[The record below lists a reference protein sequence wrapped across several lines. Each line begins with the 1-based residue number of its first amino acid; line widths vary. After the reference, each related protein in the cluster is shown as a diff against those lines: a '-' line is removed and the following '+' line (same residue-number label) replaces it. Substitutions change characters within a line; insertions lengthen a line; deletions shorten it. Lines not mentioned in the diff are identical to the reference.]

1 MKKKRNGR
9 SSLRLRF
16 ILICMSQLVLVAA
29 LSELAGWA
37 FRHWFGVTPELPIFV
52 WAMVF
57 SGTIG
62 VAVTNHMTKTLIDPI
77 AKLRSAM
84 REVADGDFKVEAK
97 CESCIQDVQDI
108 YDSFNSMVRELS
120 TTETLQTDFIS
131 DVSHEFKTPINAIE
145 GYASLLEGE
154 PSPEEQRAY
163 VEKILFN
170 TRRLSALTGNI
181 LLLSKLSNHSILP
194 QKTQF
199 RLDEQIR
206 QAIVAL
212 EQKWSEKEL
221 GFEVELAETPFFGYE
236 SLLPHVWTNLIG
248 NAVKF
253 SPKGG
258 EIRIKMMR
266 TEGAVVFTIE
276 DDGPGIVPGDEE
288 HIFTKFYQSESSH
301 GMEGNGLGLALVRQI
316 VEMSGGSVDV
326 QNLEARGCRFTVRLP
341 LEQEKGAAFS

>member
-1 MKKKRNGR
+1 MKKRNGR

-29 LSELAGWA
+29 LSELAGWV

-62 VAVTNHMTKTLIDPI
+62 VAVTNHMTKMLIDPI

-97 CESCIQDVQDI
+97 CESRIQDVQDI

-181 LLLSKLSNHSILP
+181 LLLSKLSNQSILP

-326 QNLEARGCRFTVRLP
+326 RNLEAGGCRFTVRLP

>member
-29 LSELAGWA
+29 LAELAGWA

-62 VAVTNHMTKTLIDPI
+62 VAVTNHMTKMLIDPI

-97 CESCIQDVQDI
+97 CESRIQDVQDI

-181 LLLSKLSNHSILP
+181 LLLSKLSNQSILP

-212 EQKWSEKEL
+212 EQMWSEKEL

-326 QNLEARGCRFTVRLP
+326 QNLEVGGCRFTVRLP

>member
-29 LSELAGWA
+29 LAELAGWA
-37 FRHWFGVTPELPIFV
+37 FRHWFGVAPELPIFV

-62 VAVTNHMTKTLIDPI
+62 VAVTNHMTKMLIDPI

-97 CESCIQDVQDI
+97 CESRIQDVQDI

-181 LLLSKLSNHSILP
+181 LLLSKLSNQSILP

-212 EQKWSEKEL
+212 EQMWSEKEL

-326 QNLEARGCRFTVRLP
+326 QNLEAGGCRFTVRLP

>member
-52 WAMVF
+52 WALVF

-62 VAVTNHMTKTLIDPI
+62 VAVTNHMTKMLIDPI

-97 CESCIQDVQDI
+97 CESRIQDVQDI

-181 LLLSKLSNHSILP
+181 LLLSKLSNQSILP

-266 TEGAVVFTIE
+266 TEGAAVFTIE

-326 QNLEARGCRFTVRLP
+326 RNLEAGGCRFTVRLP

>member
-1 MKKKRNGR
+1 
-9 SSLRLRF
+9 
-16 ILICMSQLVLVAA
+16 MSQLVLVAA
-29 LSELAGWA
+29 LAELAGWA
-37 FRHWFGVTPELPIFV
+37 FRHWFGVAPELPIFV
-52 WAMVF
+52 WALVF

-62 VAVTNHMTKTLIDPI
+62 VAVTNHMTKMLIDPI

-97 CESCIQDVQDI
+97 CESRIQDVQDI

-154 PSPEEQRAY
+154 PSPEKQRAY

-181 LLLSKLSNHSILP
+181 LLLSKLSNQSILP

-212 EQKWSEKEL
+212 EQMWSEKEL

-236 SLLPHVWTNLIG
+236 SLLLHVWTNLIG

-326 QNLEARGCRFTVRLP
+326 QNLEVGGCRFTVRLP

>member
-1 MKKKRNGR
+1 
-9 SSLRLRF
+9 
-16 ILICMSQLVLVAA
+16 MSQLVLVAA
-29 LSELAGWA
+29 LAELAGWA

-62 VAVTNHMTKTLIDPI
+62 VAVTNYMTKMLIDPI

-97 CESCIQDVQDI
+97 CESRIQDVQDI

-181 LLLSKLSNHSILP
+181 LLLSKLSNQSILP

-212 EQKWSEKEL
+212 EQKWSEKGL

-253 SPKGG
+253 SPNGG

-326 QNLEARGCRFTVRLP
+326 QNLEAGGCRFTVRLP

>member
-1 MKKKRNGR
+1 
-9 SSLRLRF
+9 
-16 ILICMSQLVLVAA
+16 MSQLVLVAA

-62 VAVTNHMTKTLIDPI
+62 VAVTNHMTKMLIDPI

-97 CESCIQDVQDI
+97 CESRIQDVQDI

-181 LLLSKLSNHSILP
+181 LLLSKLSNQSILP

-326 QNLEARGCRFTVRLP
+326 QNLEAGGCRLVRLP

>member
-62 VAVTNHMTKTLIDPI
+62 VAVTNHMTKMLIDPI

-97 CESCIQDVQDI
+97 CESRIQDVQDI

-181 LLLSKLSNHSILP
+181 LLLSKLSNQSILP
-194 QKTQF
+194 QETQV

-341 LEQEKGAAFS
+341 LEQEKGAASS

>member
-62 VAVTNHMTKTLIDPI
+62 VAVTNHMTKMLIDPI

-84 REVADGDFKVEAK
+84 REVADGDFKVEVK
-97 CESCIQDVQDI
+97 CESRIQDVQDI

-181 LLLSKLSNHSILP
+181 LLLSKLSNQSILP

-301 GMEGNGLGLALVRQI
+301 GIEGNGLGLALVRQI

-326 QNLEARGCRFTVRLP
+326 QNLEVGGCRFTVRLP

>member
-1 MKKKRNGR
+1 
-9 SSLRLRF
+9 
-16 ILICMSQLVLVAA
+16 MSQLVLVAA

-37 FRHWFGVTPELPIFV
+37 FRHCFGVTPELPIFV

-62 VAVTNHMTKTLIDPI
+62 VAVTNHMTKMLIDPI

-97 CESCIQDVQDI
+97 CESRIQDVQDI

-181 LLLSKLSNHSILP
+181 LLLSKLSNQSILP

-236 SLLPHVWTNLIG
+236 NLLPHVWTNLIG

-253 SPKGG
+253 SPNGG
-258 EIRIKMMR
+258 EIRIKMTR
-266 TEGAVVFTIE
+266 TEGTAVFTIE

-326 QNLEARGCRFTVRLP
+326 RNLEAGGCRFTVRLP
-341 LEQEKGAAFS
+341 LE

>member
-1 MKKKRNGR
+1 
-9 SSLRLRF
+9 
-16 ILICMSQLVLVAA
+16 MSQLVLVAA
-29 LSELAGWA
+29 LAELAGWA
-37 FRHWFGVTPELPIFV
+37 FRHWFGVAPELPIFV
-52 WAMVF
+52 WALVF

-62 VAVTNHMTKTLIDPI
+62 VAVTNHMTKMLIDPI

-97 CESCIQDVQDI
+97 CESRIQDVQDI

-181 LLLSKLSNHSILP
+181 LLLSKLSNQSILP

-212 EQKWSEKEL
+212 EQMWSEKEL

-236 SLLPHVWTNLIG
+236 SLLLHVWTNLIG
-248 NAVKF
+248 KAVKF

-326 QNLEARGCRFTVRLP
+326 QNLEVGGCRFTVRLP

>member
-1 MKKKRNGR
+1 
-9 SSLRLRF
+9 
-16 ILICMSQLVLVAA
+16 MSQLVLVAA

-62 VAVTNHMTKTLIDPI
+62 VAVTNHMTKMLIDPI

-97 CESCIQDVQDI
+97 CESRIQDVQDI

-181 LLLSKLSNHSILP
+181 LLLSKLSNQSILP

-253 SPKGG
+253 SPNGG

-326 QNLEARGCRFTVRLP
+326 QNLEAGGCRFTVRLP

>member
-181 LLLSKLSNHSILP
+181 LLLSKLSNQSILP

-326 QNLEARGCRFTVRLP
+326 RNLEAGGCRFTVRLP

>member
-37 FRHWFGVTPELPIFV
+37 FRHWFGVAPELPIFV
-52 WAMVF
+52 WALVF

-62 VAVTNHMTKTLIDPI
+62 VAVTNHMTKMLIDPI

-97 CESCIQDVQDI
+97 CESRIQDVQDI

-181 LLLSKLSNHSILP
+181 LLLSKLSNQSILP

-326 QNLEARGCRFTVRLP
+326 RNLEVGGCRFTVRLP

>member
-62 VAVTNHMTKTLIDPI
+62 VAVTNHMTKMLIDPI

-97 CESCIQDVQDI
+97 CESRIQDVQDI

-181 LLLSKLSNHSILP
+181 LLLSKLSNQSILP

-206 QAIVAL
+206 QDIVAL

-326 QNLEARGCRFTVRLP
+326 QNLEAGGCRFTVRLP
-341 LEQEKGAAFS
+341 LEQEKGAGFS

>member
-62 VAVTNHMTKTLIDPI
+62 VAVTNHMIKMLIDPI

-181 LLLSKLSNHSILP
+181 LLLSKLSNQSILP

-326 QNLEARGCRFTVRLP
+326 QNLEAGGCRFTVRLP

>member
-1 MKKKRNGR
+1 
-9 SSLRLRF
+9 
-16 ILICMSQLVLVAA
+16 MSQLVLVAA

-62 VAVTNHMTKTLIDPI
+62 VAVTNYMTKMLIDPI

-97 CESCIQDVQDI
+97 CESRIQDVQDI

-181 LLLSKLSNHSILP
+181 LLLSKLSNQSILP

-221 GFEVELAETPFFGYE
+221 GVEVELAETPFFGYE
-236 SLLPHVWTNLIG
+236 NLLPHVWTNLIG

-258 EIRIKMMR
+258 EIRIKMMH

>member
-29 LSELAGWA
+29 LSELAGWV

-62 VAVTNHMTKTLIDPI
+62 VAVTNHMTKMLIDPI

-97 CESCIQDVQDI
+97 CESRIQDVQDI

-181 LLLSKLSNHSILP
+181 LLLSKLSNQSILP

-326 QNLEARGCRFTVRLP
+326 RNLEVGGCRFTVRLP

>member
-62 VAVTNHMTKTLIDPI
+62 VAVTNHMTKMLIDPI

-97 CESCIQDVQDI
+97 CESRIQDVQDI

-181 LLLSKLSNHSILP
+181 LLLSKLSNQSILP

-326 QNLEARGCRFTVRLP
+326 RNLEAGGCRFTVRLP
-341 LEQEKGAAFS
+341 LEQEKGAASS

>member
-62 VAVTNHMTKTLIDPI
+62 VAVTNHMTKMLIDPI

-97 CESCIQDVQDI
+97 CESRIQDVQDI

-181 LLLSKLSNHSILP
+181 LLLSKLSNQSILP

-326 QNLEARGCRFTVRLP
+326 QNLEAGGCRFTVRLP
-341 LEQEKGAAFS
+341 LEQEKGAGFS

>member
-1 MKKKRNGR
+1 
-9 SSLRLRF
+9 
-16 ILICMSQLVLVAA
+16 MSQLVLVAA

-62 VAVTNHMTKTLIDPI
+62 VAVTNHMTKMLIDPI

-97 CESCIQDVQDI
+97 CESRIQDVQDI

-181 LLLSKLSNHSILP
+181 LLLSKLSNQSILP

-212 EQKWSEKEL
+212 EQMWSEKEL

-326 QNLEARGCRFTVRLP
+326 QNLDVGGCRFTVRLP

>member
-62 VAVTNHMTKTLIDPI
+62 VAVTNHMTKMLIDPI

-97 CESCIQDVQDI
+97 CESRIQDVQDI

-154 PSPEEQRAY
+154 PSHEEQRAY

-181 LLLSKLSNHSILP
+181 LLLSKLSNQSILP

-326 QNLEARGCRFTVRLP
+326 RNLEAGGCRFTVRLP

>member
-62 VAVTNHMTKTLIDPI
+62 VAVTNHMTKMLIDPI

-97 CESCIQDVQDI
+97 CESRIQDVQDI

-181 LLLSKLSNHSILP
+181 LLLSKLSNQSILP

-266 TEGAVVFTIE
+266 TEGAAVFTIE

-326 QNLEARGCRFTVRLP
+326 RNLEAGGCRFTVRLP

>member
-62 VAVTNHMTKTLIDPI
+62 VAVTNHMTKMLIDPI

-97 CESCIQDVQDI
+97 CESRIQDVQDI

-181 LLLSKLSNHSILP
+181 LLLSKLSNQSILP

-341 LEQEKGAAFS
+341 LEQEKGAASS

>member
-1 MKKKRNGR
+1 
-9 SSLRLRF
+9 
-16 ILICMSQLVLVAA
+16 MSQLVLVAA
-29 LSELAGWA
+29 LAELAGWA

-62 VAVTNHMTKTLIDPI
+62 VAVTNHMTKMLIDPI

-97 CESCIQDVQDI
+97 CESRIQDVQDI

-181 LLLSKLSNHSILP
+181 LLLSKLSNQSILP

-326 QNLEARGCRFTVRLP
+326 QNLEVGGCRFTVRLP

>member
-9 SSLRLRF
+9 SRLRLRF

-62 VAVTNHMTKTLIDPI
+62 VAVTNHMTKMLIDPI

-97 CESCIQDVQDI
+97 CESRIQDVQDI

-181 LLLSKLSNHSILP
+181 LLLSKLSNQPILP

-266 TEGAVVFTIE
+266 TEGAAVFTIE

-326 QNLEARGCRFTVRLP
+326 QNLEAGGCRFTVRLP

>member
-1 MKKKRNGR
+1 
-9 SSLRLRF
+9 
-16 ILICMSQLVLVAA
+16 MSQLVLVAA
-29 LSELAGWA
+29 LAELAGWA

-62 VAVTNHMTKTLIDPI
+62 VAVTNHMTKMLIDPI

-97 CESCIQDVQDI
+97 CESRIQDVQDI

-181 LLLSKLSNHSILP
+181 LLLSKLSNQSILP

-326 QNLEARGCRFTVRLP
+326 QNLEAGGCRFTVRLP
-341 LEQEKGAAFS
+341 LEQEKVAAFS

>member
-16 ILICMSQLVLVAA
+16 ILICMSQLVLVTA

-62 VAVTNHMTKTLIDPI
+62 VAVTNHMTKMLIDPI

-181 LLLSKLSNHSILP
+181 LLLSKLSNQSILP

-326 QNLEARGCRFTVRLP
+326 RNLEAGGCRFTVRLP

>member
-1 MKKKRNGR
+1 
-9 SSLRLRF
+9 
-16 ILICMSQLVLVAA
+16 MSQLVLVAA
-29 LSELAGWA
+29 LSELAGWV
-37 FRHWFGVTPELPIFV
+37 FRHWFGVTPELPICV

-62 VAVTNHMTKTLIDPI
+62 VAVTNHMTKMLIDPI

-97 CESCIQDVQDI
+97 CESRIQDVQDI

-181 LLLSKLSNHSILP
+181 LLLSKLSNQSILP

-326 QNLEARGCRFTVRLP
+326 RNLEAGGCRFTVRLP

>member
-1 MKKKRNGR
+1 
-9 SSLRLRF
+9 
-16 ILICMSQLVLVAA
+16 MSQLVLVAA

-62 VAVTNHMTKTLIDPI
+62 VAVTNHMTKMLIDPI

-97 CESCIQDVQDI
+97 CESRIQDVQDI

-181 LLLSKLSNHSILP
+181 LLLSKLSNQSILP

-212 EQKWSEKEL
+212 EQMWSEKEL
-221 GFEVELAETPFFGYE
+221 GFEAELAETPFFGYE

-326 QNLEARGCRFTVRLP
+326 QNLEVGGCRFTVRLP

>member
-1 MKKKRNGR
+1 
-9 SSLRLRF
+9 
-16 ILICMSQLVLVAA
+16 MSQLVLVAA

-62 VAVTNHMTKTLIDPI
+62 VAVTNHMTKMLIDPI

-97 CESCIQDVQDI
+97 CESRIQDVQDI

-181 LLLSKLSNHSILP
+181 LLLSKLSNQSILP

-212 EQKWSEKEL
+212 EQMWSEKEL

-326 QNLEARGCRFTVRLP
+326 QNLEVGGCRFTVRLP
-341 LEQEKGAAFS
+341 LEQEKGAGFS

>member
-1 MKKKRNGR
+1 
-9 SSLRLRF
+9 
-16 ILICMSQLVLVAA
+16 MSQLVLVAA
-29 LSELAGWA
+29 LAELAGWA
-37 FRHWFGVTPELPIFV
+37 FRHWFGVAPELPIFV

-62 VAVTNHMTKTLIDPI
+62 VAMTNYMTKMLIDPI

-97 CESCIQDVQDI
+97 CESRIQDVQDI

-181 LLLSKLSNHSILP
+181 LLLSKLSNQSILP

-326 QNLEARGCRFTVRLP
+326 RNLEAGGCRFTVRLP

>member
-9 SSLRLRF
+9 LSLRLRF

-29 LSELAGWA
+29 LSELAGWV

-62 VAVTNHMTKTLIDPI
+62 VAVTNHMTKMLIDPI

-97 CESCIQDVQDI
+97 CESRIQDVQDI

-181 LLLSKLSNHSILP
+181 LLLSKLSNQSILP

-326 QNLEARGCRFTVRLP
+326 RNLEAGGCRFTVRLP

>member
-1 MKKKRNGR
+1 
-9 SSLRLRF
+9 
-16 ILICMSQLVLVAA
+16 MSQLVLVAA
-29 LSELAGWA
+29 LAELAGWA
-37 FRHWFGVTPELPIFV
+37 FRHWFGVAPELPIFV
-52 WAMVF
+52 WALVF

-62 VAVTNHMTKTLIDPI
+62 VAVTNHMTKMLIDPI

-97 CESCIQDVQDI
+97 CESRIQDVQDI

-181 LLLSKLSNHSILP
+181 LLLSKLSNQSILP

-212 EQKWSEKEL
+212 EQMWSEKEL

-236 SLLPHVWTNLIG
+236 SLLLHVWTNLIG

-326 QNLEARGCRFTVRLP
+326 QNLEVGGCRFTVRLP

>member
-1 MKKKRNGR
+1 
-9 SSLRLRF
+9 
-16 ILICMSQLVLVAA
+16 MSQLVLVAA

-62 VAVTNHMTKTLIDPI
+62 VAVTNHMTKMLIDPI

-181 LLLSKLSNHSILP
+181 LLLSKLSNQSILP

-326 QNLEARGCRFTVRLP
+326 RNLEAGGCRFTVRLP

>member
-62 VAVTNHMTKTLIDPI
+62 VAVTNHMTKMLIDPI

-97 CESCIQDVQDI
+97 CESRIQDVQDI

-181 LLLSKLSNHSILP
+181 LLLSKLSNQSILP

-326 QNLEARGCRFTVRLP
+326 RNLEVGGCRFTVRLP

>member
-1 MKKKRNGR
+1 
-9 SSLRLRF
+9 
-16 ILICMSQLVLVAA
+16 MSQLVLVAA
-29 LSELAGWA
+29 LAELAGWA

-62 VAVTNHMTKTLIDPI
+62 VAVTNHMTKMLIDPI

-97 CESCIQDVQDI
+97 CESRIQDVQDI

-181 LLLSKLSNHSILP
+181 LLLSKLSNQSILP

-236 SLLPHVWTNLIG
+236 SLLLHVWTNLIG

-326 QNLEARGCRFTVRLP
+326 QNLEVGGCR
-341 LEQEKGAAFS
+341 LEQEKVAAFS

>member
-1 MKKKRNGR
+1 
-9 SSLRLRF
+9 
-16 ILICMSQLVLVAA
+16 MSQLVLVAA

-62 VAVTNHMTKTLIDPI
+62 VAVTNHMTKMLIDPI

-97 CESCIQDVQDI
+97 CESRIQDVQDI

-181 LLLSKLSNHSILP
+181 LLLSKLSNQSILP

-221 GFEVELAETPFFGYE
+221 GFEVELEETPFFGYE

-326 QNLEARGCRFTVRLP
+326 QNLEVGGCRFTVRLP

>member
-62 VAVTNHMTKTLIDPI
+62 VAVTNHMTKMLIDPI

-181 LLLSKLSNHSILP
+181 LLLSKLSNQSILP

-212 EQKWSEKEL
+212 EQMWSEKEL

-326 QNLEARGCRFTVRLP
+326 QNLEAGGCRFTVRLP

>member
-1 MKKKRNGR
+1 MKKRNGR

-62 VAVTNHMTKTLIDPI
+62 VAVTNHMTKMLIDPI

-97 CESCIQDVQDI
+97 CESRIQDVQDI

-181 LLLSKLSNHSILP
+181 LLLSKLSNQSILP

-326 QNLEARGCRFTVRLP
+326 QNLEAGGCRFTVRLP
-341 LEQEKGAAFS
+341 LEQEKGAGFS